1 MKLELNSQLLI
12 LTNDVQVLI
21 FCLTYFITT
30 VSSRF
35 KAEEEVIYLDEMNSC
50 GGANAHFWFGFL
62 SSTQCTALLPV
73 QFQCPNSTLL
83 SITWWR
89 LETSRKLNLKRL
101 C

>member
-35 KAEEEVIYLDEMNSC
+35 TAEEEVIYLDE
-50 GGANAHFWFGFL
+50 
-62 SSTQCTALLPV
+62 
-73 QFQCPNSTLL
+73 
-83 SITWWR
+83 
-89 LETSRKLNLKRL
+89 
-101 C
+101 

>member
-35 KAEEEVIYLDEMNSC
+35 KAEEEVIYLDE
-50 GGANAHFWFGFL
+50 
-62 SSTQCTALLPV
+62 
-73 QFQCPNSTLL
+73 
-83 SITWWR
+83 
-89 LETSRKLNLKRL
+89 
-101 C
+101 